1 MRIVSELNVAL
12 TPEGKP
18 VAVPMPVAPVVV
30 CVMVANE
37 VLIHNVGVDEAT
49 LVVLSGVTVIVPVAD
64 TVPQPPVSGIL

>member
-1 MRIVSELNVAL
+1 MRMVSELNAAL

-37 VLIHNVGVDEAT
+37 VLIHNVGVDDTA

-64 TVPQPPVSGIL
+64 TVPQPPVNGIL

>member
-30 CVMVANE
+30 CVMVVRAL
-37 VLIHNVGVDEAT
+37 LIQIVGVDDAA
-49 LVVLSGVTVIVPVAD
+49 LVVFVCMTVIVPVAFIL
-64 TVPQPPVSGIL
+64 PQPPVNGIL